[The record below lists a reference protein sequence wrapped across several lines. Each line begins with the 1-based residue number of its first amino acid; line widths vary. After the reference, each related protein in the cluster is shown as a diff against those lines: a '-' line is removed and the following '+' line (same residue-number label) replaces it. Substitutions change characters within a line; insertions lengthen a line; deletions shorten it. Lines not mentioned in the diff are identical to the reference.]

1 MPCSFDPD
9 LVSRFNIP
17 ITFLTWLNSLWMT
30 HLLHISHSV
39 RKEGILLG
47 IGLCSGNQK
56 TFEDLDELKKNLF
69 LVKFSKKKCYL
80 CDHKPGD
87 E

>member
-47 IGLCSGNQK
+47 IGHCSRNQK
-56 TFEDLDELKKNLF
+56 TFEGLDALKKI
-69 LVKFSKKKCYL
+69 SSW
-80 CDHKPGD
+80 
-87 E
+87 